1 MNEQNIYL
9 IVAFIIY
16 IGVLVY
22 SVYRGPKDAKS
33 SFENYTRGKGT
44 YSFLVI
50 AIVMAVTM
58 VGPADALALS
68 QNGLKYGLIWA
79 IFPIGA
85 ALSQFV
91 TGTFFA
97 GKIKSSFPNINSI
110 GDIFSA
116 RCSKSSTFAAGS
128 IAFLQSIAFSG
139 VLILAGG
146 QILESFAGIRKELGM
161 IITALLVGGY
171 TSFRGMLAV
180 MKTDIVQGFFMG
192 LLLIVLFVT
201 AIILSFK
208 TDASFWNEV
217 FIKPA
222 FKQDYNANIILSL
235 FFGYFLGE
243 LLLPTYCI
251 RASVSKDSSSASKG
265 FKLASL
271 ILVIWY
277 LLITYSGSLGQFILG
292 DKRSANDDVIILDV
306 IRFLTNQN
314 TVIHYILGAFAFL
327 VFISLIHSTFDSFL
341 NNGAVSFSRDMI
353 GKIIKLTEN
362 QELWVAKQATIAI
375 SVLGLFI
382 AVWKNDLIDVLFI
395 GYTVWVPTI
404 LASLIWL
411 LLNKDKKL
419 TSKSF
424 WIGFLV
430 GIVAW
435 YVFEYSIKTFI
446 PSILIGF
453 VLNYT
458 AIIFS
463 QKLFS
468 PKAVL

>member
-1 MNEQNIYL
+1 MKEENIYL
-9 IVAFIIY
+9 IAAFLIY
-16 IGVLVY
+16 ILVLIY
-22 SVYRGPKDAKS
+22 SVYRGPRQAKNN
-33 SFENYTRGKGT
+33 FDDYTRGKGT
-44 YSFLVI
+44 YSFIII

-97 GKIKSSFPNINSI
+97 GRIKESFPQINSI
-110 GDIFSA
+110 GDIFSN
-116 RCSKSSTFAAGS
+116 RCDKSSSFAAGF
-128 IAFLQSIAFSG
+128 IAFIQAIAFSG

-146 QILESFAGIRKELGM
+146 QVLETFAGIRKELGM

-180 MKTDIVQGFFMG
+180 MKTDIVQGVFMG
-192 LLLIVLFVT
+192 LLLLILIFSV
-201 AIILSFK
+201 IILSFE
-208 TDASFWNEV
+208 TNVSFWDNM

-222 FKQDYNANIILSL
+222 FKEDYNTKLILTM

-251 RASVSKDSSSASKG
+251 RASVSKDSNSAGKG
-265 FKLASL
+265 FKIASL
-271 ILVIWY
+271 ILVVWY
-277 LLITYSGSLGQFILG
+277 ILITYSGSLGQFILSG
-292 DKRSANDDVIILDV
+292 QRSANDELIILDV
-306 IRFLTNQN
+306 IRFFTKPN
-314 TVIHYILGAFAFL
+314 TIIYNIFGAFAFL

-341 NNGAVSFSRDMI
+341 NNGAVSFSKDMI
-353 GKIIKLTEN
+353 GKIIKLKNN

-382 AVWKNDLIDVLFI
+382 AIWKNDLIDILFI

-404 LASLIWL
+404 LASLIWI

-419 TSKSF
+419 KSISF
-424 WIGFLV
+424 WIGLIV
-430 GIVAW
+430 GISSW
-435 YVFEYSIKTFI
+435 YLAEYSFQSFV
-446 PSILIGF
+446 PSILIGLI
-453 VLNYT
+453 LNYLT
-458 AIIFS
+458 INIL
-463 QKLFS
+463 QKI
-468 PKAVL
+468 K